1 MFQSLGLIFIVIIGG
16 IGLIIVGKIIYNFS
30 KKLPRVR
37 RFLYYISTLIFFNSI
52 IRTFIQTY
60 LSFALS
66 SFYNFQELTFESG
79 SLII

>member
-16 IGLIIVGKIIYNFS
+16 IGLIIVGKIIYHFS
-30 KKLPRVR
+30 TKLPRVR